1 MSDMCLSLRKR
12 DEDMRQNSASG
23 VNQKSSSHFDQMN
36 LVAPRL
42 LPTAGSTLQGEK
54 QSGQPS
60 VSADTRR
67 RAYCLS
73 PTMMLYV
80 LSEGLVSLR

>member
-1 MSDMCLSLRKR
+1 MSDIRSNWRKR
-12 DEDMRQNSASG
+12 DEDMLQNSASG

-42 LPTAGSTLQGEK
+42 LPTAGSTLQGEN

-73 PTMMLYV
+73 PTMMLCV
-80 LSEGLVSLR
+80 LTKGLVSLR